1 MEDTDAEARA
11 CLGVVCYF
19 QFMLDE
25 MSQQF
30 RGNYSGTFYYMMHS
44 YSVFKEELCVIVFHI
59 WGCLG
64 ECFF

>member
-1 MEDTDAEARA
+1 MEDTDAEARG

-30 RGNYSGTFYYMMHS
+30 RDNYSSAFYYMMQAS
-44 YSVFKEELCVIVFHI
+44 SVLKRRM
-59 WGCLG
+59 
-64 ECFF
+64 FFVQKS